1 MANMQGLPS
10 LQEQAMAKHPPIPA
24 PKGSELPYDLAQML
38 AKQKVLKAAIDAE
51 AQRMLQQSQG
61 QGGKPPTVDQS
72 LNQKL
77 AQLLAPP
84 QQQAGPDLQQA
95 ALGPGMNNQGA
106 APPNG
111 GAIPQ
116 PQQAPQAMAAGGLAR
131 LPSNLPQSYAGG
143 GIIAFAGANPD
154 GTPSDQKVPNGDED
168 NESYVDPYSGET
180 IDPNA
185 KHKFHPVDAIYEAAK
200 RAADAIAE
208 ERRKP
213 PLLDRIIQ
221 AQEEKERFAANP
233 TANYSNEGREPPSV
247 ASTPASTPAPTGNR
261 PNMAAHTAGPTDVE
275 TAAPRAAPPRD
286 KRPSVAQGSGSA
298 PAASTGFGL
307 GDLSSKL
314 LGRVNAGIG
323 EDPATAERDITA
335 RYSAAVGDKEKA
347 LRALQLTNLQ
357 KQQEADASQLKA
369 ADPESWG
376 RWLSRFDPH
385 SRFLG
390 EGVAAKTY
398 AERDAYEGMKQKQL
412 AGLRALQEAQATG
425 ELGDVKGR
433 FELGDKE
440 RTAAEVRRAGYTKD
454 ATTLFDTGA
463 TNATHLEVSKN
474 QLAQHVQAAS
484 NAIAHDDK
492 MAAISAEKSLGDQIT
507 RTQTALLNLA
517 MDEPTRAGYM
527 QELKQAKA
535 ELNNMRRQ
543 FMAKFPGYTPLPD
556 APAPAPQNT
565 DAVLAELARR
575 KGK

>member
-143 GIIAFAGANPD
+143 GIIAFGEKDGEQLVPGGFASSAMQGVSAGTTETPD
-154 GTPSDQKVPNGDED
+154 TSQNSPWEDFMASLGPKVKE
-168 NESYVDPYSGET
+168 V
-180 IDPNA
+180 
-185 KHKFHPVDAIYEAAK
+185 VQ
-200 RAADAIAE
+200 AIANAG
-208 ERRKP
+208 RP
-213 PLLDRIIQ
+213 VTPAVV
-221 AQEEKERFAANP
+221 AQVAEAV
-233 TANYSNEGREPPSV
+233 GEP

-275 TAAPRAAPPRD
+275 TVAPSAAPPRD
-286 KRPSVAQGSGSA
+286 NRPSVAQGSGGA
-298 PAASTGFGL
+298 PVMAPEDVQFRDKMHKVITGGV
-307 GDLSSKL
+307 D
-314 LGRVNAGIG
+314 A
-323 EDPATAERDITA
+323 DPEAIRTA
-335 RYSAAVGDKEKA
+335 RMSEYERMTGDKEKA
-347 LRALQLTNLQ
+347 LRQLQNENIQ
-357 KQQEADASQLKA
+357 RQQAADEAQLKA
-369 ADPESWG
+369 ADPNSWG

-398 AERDAYEGMKQKQL
+398 AEQDAYQAMKQKQL

-433 FELGDKE
+433 FDLGATARKE
-440 RTAAEVRRAGYTKD
+440 AETNKEKYTGYGTQMANTDEMAITRRQNAYDAAQMRLQAKAAGATDQAIKLAENAAARDPETVSLVAKLKAMEAPGYTAIHPDEPSAAQIYQRLHQINMEKYK
-454 ATTLFDTGA
+454 AFKVPGFEKMDTGA
-463 TNATHLEVSKN
+463 STGTG
-474 QLAQHVQAAS
+474 AA
-484 NAIAHDDK
+484 APGK
-492 MAAISAEKSLGDQIT
+492 TKKG
-507 RTQTALLNLA
+507 TA
-517 MDEPTRAGYM
+517 
-527 QELKQAKA
+527 
-535 ELNNMRRQ
+535 
-543 FMAKFPGYTPLPD
+543 YT
-556 APAPAPQNT
+556 
-565 DAVLAELARR
+565 VE
-575 KGK
+575 GG